1 MHSMKKAN
9 PRSGRFP
16 AAVKAMPS
24 RGAELVAAPPP
35 LDFDMDH
42 AVPALVA
49 RAGMRM
55 GQAFS
60 KQLKAFDLN
69 LAEWR
74 VCASLHHRPHQRLS
88 ELAQNTAAEPSTL
101 SRTVDSL
108 MQRKVLV
115 RDRSGEDGRAL
126 ALSLTAEG
134 VALTERIIP
143 LAHLYERVAV
153 AGISKQ
159 QVEQLKE
166 MLRRVYDNMALLDG
180 DS

>member
-1 MHSMKKAN
+1 MKKVPSPLSSRASV
-9 PRSGRFP
+9 PTRAKTRARTTEP
-16 AAVKAMPS
+16 DAARV
-24 RGAELVAAPPP
+24 E
-35 LDFDMDH
+35 FNMDH

-69 LAEWR
+69 LTEWR

-101 SRTVDSL
+101 SRTLDSL
-108 MQRKVLV
+108 MRRKILV
-115 RDRSGEDGRAL
+115 RDRDGEDARAL
-126 ALSLTAEG
+126 ALSLTPDG

-143 LAHLYERVAV
+143 IAHLYERVAV
-153 AGISKQ
+153 AGIPKQ
-159 QVEQLKE
+159 QLDLLKG
-166 MLRRVYDNMALLDG
+166 MLRKLYDNMALLDG
-180 DS
+180 D

>member
-1 MHSMKKAN
+1 MKTEPSRTAAKAA
-9 PRSGRFP
+9 RSGSEEGSAP
-16 AAVKAMPS
+16 A
-24 RGAELVAAPPP
+24 

-69 LAEWR
+69 LTEWR

-88 ELAQNTAAEPSTL
+88 DLAQNTAAEPSTL

-115 RDRSGEDGRAL
+115 RDRSGADARAL
-126 ALSLTAEG
+126 ALSLTPEG

-153 AGISKQ
+153 AGIPKQ
-159 QVEQLKE
+159 HVALLKD
-166 MLRRVYDNMALLDG
+166 MLHRLYENMAMLDG
-180 DS
+180 DN